1 MRSLIRIAH
10 LGRDLARMALYAVLP
25 APLLNRYIRDRL
37 PRVMNLE
44 ATTACNLECPLCS
57 THILDRRTRYLKP
70 EHMEKILDG
79 CGPLKAVCFHIMG
92 EPLLHPHLFHF
103 VRRCEEQG
111 VEAHFG
117 TNAFLLEEKI
127 DELLDSGLTSVSI
140 AIDGADQDD
149 YEKYRKRGSFNTTI
163 NSTKKLLARRS
174 ERGLQKPTVQ
184 VQAIMFSYNEDRED
198 EVLEMLSS
206 IGADS
211 IALKRPSYYHD
222 YDQWKHENAGV
233 GAAKLKRTI
242 QHAQVFLDEV
252 DWINGDR
259 KYTRPQDESDP
270 TLYRNQRLCP
280 QMEKGTVLCDGSV
293 VACCMD
299 VNGKTTFGNI
309 SEQSFA
315 EIWRSEAHKRV
326 IGEFQNRTL
335 SVCRH
340 CTLRS

>member
-1 MRSLIRIAH
+1 MTLC
-10 LGRDLARMALYAVLP
+10 AVLP
-25 APLLNRYIRDRL
+25 APLINRYIRYRL
-37 PRVMNLE
+37 PRVMNIE

-57 THILDRRTRYLKP
+57 THILDRGTRYLKP
-70 EHMEKILDG
+70 ESMEKILND
-79 CGPLKAVCFHIMG
+79 CAPLKVVCFHVMG
-92 EPLLHPHLFHF
+92 EPLVHPRLFHL
-103 VRRCEEQG
+103 VRYCEERG
-111 VEAHFG
+111 VETHFG
-117 TNAFLLEEKI
+117 TNALLLKEKV
-127 DELLDSGLTSVSI
+127 DELLDSGLTSISI

-149 YEKYRKRGSFNTTI
+149 YQKYRKRGSFNKAI
-163 NSTKKLLARRS
+163 DSTKELLARRS

-198 EVLEMLSS
+198 DVLEVLRG

-222 YDQWKHENAGV
+222 YDQWKHDDASV
-233 GAAKLKRTI
+233 GAAKLERTM
-242 QHAQVFLDEV
+242 QNAQAFLDEV
-252 DWINGDR
+252 DWTSGDR
-259 KYTRPQDESDP
+259 KYTRPQEGSDP

-280 QMEKGTVLCDGSV
+280 QLEKGTVLCDGRV

-299 VNGKTTFGNI
+299 VNGKTTFGDI

-315 EIWRSEAHKRV
+315 EIWRGEAHKRV
-326 IGEFQNRTL
+326 IDEFQRRTL